1 MKDIYKN
8 PMLYYILAPVVAALW
23 PLLVWAV
30 YLPQAEESRES
41 EKAQCEKGEQIALEV
56 FSLDPD
62 RAIDANDVPTEFTYA
77 GAVNRTASL
86 CKIPPTKFKLSSRM
100 IMKSDR
106 QQSQSANVV
115 LKEVDIASFA
125 RFLSLIQKRWAN
137 LQCNRVKLT
146 RKEGLPDVWD
156 VDIEFKYYY

>member
-8 PMLYYILAPVVAALW
+8 PVLYYILVPVVVALW
-23 PLLVWAV
+23 PLFVRTV
-30 YLPQAEESRES
+30 YLPNGERSLTREMTQYNDANDIMS
-41 EKAQCEKGEQIALEV
+41 QIIE
-56 FSLDPD
+56 LDPD
-62 RAIDANDVPTEFTYA
+62 RAIDANNAPSEFTYA
-77 GAVNRTASL
+77 VAVNRIASL
-86 CKIPPTKFKLSSRM
+86 CKIPPTKYKLSSRM

-106 QQSQSANVV
+106 QKSQSANVV
-115 LKEVDIASFA
+115 LKEVDIVSFS

>member
-8 PMLYYILAPVVAALW
+8 PILYYILVPVVVALW
-23 PLLVWAV
+23 PLLVWAI
-30 YLPQAEESRES
+30 YLPQAEESYER
-41 EKAQCEKGEQIALEV
+41 EKAQCEKGEQIVLEIFNV
-56 FSLDPD
+56 DPD
-62 RAIDANDVPTEFTYA
+62 RAIDANNTPTEFTYA
-77 GAVNRTASL
+77 SAVNTTASL

-106 QQSQSANVV
+106 QQSQSANVA

-146 RKEGLPDVWD
+146 KKEGLPDVWD

>member
-8 PMLYYILAPVVAALW
+8 PMLYYILVPVAVALW
-23 PLLVWAV
+23 PLFVSAF
-30 YLPQAEESRES
+30 YLPQAKESYDAEE
-41 EKAQCEKGEQIALEV
+41 AQCRKGEEIVLNI

-62 RAIDANDVPTEFTYA
+62 RAIDANDTLAEFTYA

-86 CKIPPTKFKLSSRM
+86 CKIPPTKYKLSSRM
-100 IMKSDR
+100 IMKSER
-106 QQSQSANVV
+106 QKSQTASVV
-115 LKEVDIASFA
+115 LKEIDIVSFG

-137 LQCNRVKLT
+137 LQCNRVRLT
-146 RKEGLPDVWD
+146 KKEGLPDVWD

>member
-8 PMLYYILAPVVAALW
+8 PVLYYILVPVVVALW
-23 PLLVWAV
+23 PLLVWAI
-30 YLPQAEESRES
+30 YLPQAEESYDS
-41 EKAQCEKGEQIALEV
+41 EEAQCRKAEQIMLEI
-56 FSLDPD
+56 FNLDPD
-62 RAIDANDVPTEFTYA
+62 RAIDANNSPSEFTYA
-77 GAVNRTASL
+77 VAVNRIASL
-86 CKIPPTKFKLSSRM
+86 CKIPSTKYKLSSRM

-106 QQSQSANVV
+106 QKSQSANVV
-115 LKEVDIASFA
+115 LKEVDIVSFS